1 MEKPNVRGPSP
12 SRKAQI
18 ALGPR
23 LNRKTK
29 RPPLLPAFAEAP
41 YFVFISGRMKKTP
54 ILGELKLGSMQRHLI
69 KLPGAALGND
79 EPRPVISVAG
89 AKPGPVLF
97 VNAGVHG
104 GEYPAVEAV
113 IRLGKALDPK
123 KISGTVILMPVLNLP
138 AFRARTPFVCP
149 IDNVNPNRVFPG
161 NPAGSYSEQMT
172 HALINEFVVHADAY
186 IDLHGGDIPE
196 ALVPFVICRS
206 EDGLTDS
213 KARDVA
219 ARSKQMALA
228 FGLPYVL
235 TVSKPVQAA
244 KGLSSYAAVAEKG
257 IPAIL
262 AEAGGVGQMQE
273 DAVELLVNGV
283 MRVMQQLGMLA
294 RPKSQ
299 IPNSKSQ
306 RKKTGRS
313 AVATAK
319 GSATDTAAPT
329 LLTKFEWL
337 YTKHAGMW
345 YPEVAPGDAVKE
357 GEHIGAVA
365 DLFGDTVEE
374 IISPVNGVV
383 LFLTINPSVLENG
396 LLMGIG
402 AE

>member
-1 MEKPNVRGPSP
+1 M
-12 SRKAQI
+12 
-18 ALGPR
+18 
-23 LNRKTK
+23 KTI
-29 RPPLLPAFAEAP
+29 R
-41 YFVFISGRMKKTP
+41 
-54 ILGELKLGSMQRHLI
+54 ILGELTPGATQRHLV
-69 KLPGAALGND
+69 KLPGAELAND

-113 IRLGKALDPK
+113 IGLGKTLDPK

-161 NPAGSYSEQMT
+161 DPRGSYSEQMT

-186 IDLHGGDIPE
+186 VDLHGGDIPE

-206 EDGLTDS
+206 GNDDVSERS
-213 KARDVA
+213 KAIA
-219 ARSKQMALA
+219 MA

-235 TVSKPVQAA
+235 TVDKPVQPS
-244 KGLSSYAAVAEKG
+244 KGSSSYAAAAEKG
-257 IPAIL
+257 VPSIL

-283 MRVMQQLGMLA
+283 VNVMRHLGMIAGEHPHLN
-294 RPKSQ
+294 PL
-299 IPNSKSQ
+299 PNK
-306 RKKTGRS
+306 GEE
-313 AVATAK
+313 
-319 GSATDTAAPT
+319 GSATV
-329 LLTKFEWL
+329 LTKFEWV
-337 YTKHAGMW
+337 YTKSAGVW
-345 YPEVAPGDAVKE
+345 YPKVGAGDVVNKE
-357 GEHIGAVA
+357 EQIGTVG
-365 DLFGDTVEE
+365 DLFGDTLER

-402 AE
+402 VE

>member
-1 MEKPNVRGPSP
+1 MHPPKVR
-12 SRKAQI
+12 
-18 ALGPR
+18 
-23 LNRKTK
+23 
-29 RPPLLPAFAEAP
+29 
-41 YFVFISGRMKKTP
+41 
-54 ILGELKLGSMQRHLI
+54 ILGDLKAGTTQRHLI
-69 KLPGAALGND
+69 KLPGAALAND

-123 KISGTVILMPVLNLP
+123 KISGAVILMPVLNLP
-138 AFRARTPFVCP
+138 AFRTRTPFVCP

-161 NPAGSYSEQMT
+161 DPTGSYSEQMT

-186 IDLHGGDIPE
+186 VDLHGGDIPE

-206 EDGLTDS
+206 EAGLADS

-219 ARSKQMALA
+219 ARSKAIAMA

-235 TVSKPVQAA
+235 TVSKPVQPS
-244 KGLSSYAAVAEKG
+244 KGQSSYAAAADKG

-273 DAVELLVNGV
+273 EAVSLLVNGV
-283 MRVMQQLGMLA
+283 VNVMRHLGMIDNA
-294 RPKSQ
+294 KFESH
-299 IPNSKSQ
+299 IANTETNSKPKP
-306 RKKTGRS
+306 KKTARS
-313 AVATAK
+313 AVAT
-319 GSATDTAAPT
+319 TV
-329 LLTKFEWL
+329 LTKFEWL
-337 YTKHAGMW
+337 YTKSTGVW
-345 YPEVAPGDAVKE
+345 YPKVAEGDAVRE
-357 GEHIGAVA
+357 GEQIGTVG
-365 DLFGDTVEE
+365 DLFGDTLEN
-374 IISPVNGVV
+374 INSPVNGVV

-402 AE
+402 VE

>member
-1 MEKPNVRGPSP
+1 M
-12 SRKAQI
+12 
-18 ALGPR
+18 
-23 LNRKTK
+23 K
-29 RPPLLPAFAEAP
+29 R
-41 YFVFISGRMKKTP
+41 IP
-54 ILGELKLGSMQRHLI
+54 ILGELTLGTTERHLI
-69 KLPGAALGND
+69 KLPGAALAND
-79 EPRPVISVAG
+79 EPRPVISVVG
-89 AKPGPVLF
+89 EKLGPMLF

-113 IRLGKALDPK
+113 IRLGKTLDPK

-138 AFRARTPFVCP
+138 AFRTRTPFVCP

-161 NPAGSYSEQMT
+161 DPSGSYSEQMT

-206 EDGLTDS
+206 EAGLADS

-219 ARSKQMALA
+219 ARSKRMALA
-228 FGLPYVL
+228 FELPYVL
-235 TVSKPVQAA
+235 TVSKPVQPA
-244 KGLSSYAAVAEKG
+244 KGLSSYAAAAAKG

-273 DAVELLVNGV
+273 EAVELLVNGV
-283 MRVMQQLGMLA
+283 VNVMRRLGMIA
-294 RPKSQ
+294 EPKSQ
-299 IPNSKSQ
+299 IPSSKSQGNSKSKIQ
-306 RKKTGRS
+306 KTARS

-319 GSATDTAAPT
+319 VSAADTAAST
-329 LLTKFEWL
+329 VLTKFKWV
-337 YTKHAGMW
+337 YTKSSGVW
-345 YPEVAPGDAVKE
+345 YPKVAPGNVVKE
-357 GEHIGAVA
+357 CEQIGTVR

-374 IISPVNGVV
+374 ILSPVNGVI

-402 AE
+402 VA